1 MNHEANVTEQY
12 NHEIKHVRKE
22 LLYEFSRTSHL
33 ELSDRESLRKFA
45 CGSNLNDSIKVC
57 NVSLKKILSERECD
71 LTSLYALVYSTA
83 KAITAQVGVKVNRK
97 KNYQVNKPPKWTVK
111 IQKEIDLLWAEIS
124 ILNEVSKAANLKT
137 RQLRKIR
144 RKYKIS

>member
-83 KAITAQVGVKVNRK
+83 KAITAQVGV
-97 KNYQVNKPPKWTVK
+97 
-111 IQKEIDLLWAEIS
+111 
-124 ILNEVSKAANLKT
+124 
-137 RQLRKIR
+137 
-144 RKYKIS
+144 